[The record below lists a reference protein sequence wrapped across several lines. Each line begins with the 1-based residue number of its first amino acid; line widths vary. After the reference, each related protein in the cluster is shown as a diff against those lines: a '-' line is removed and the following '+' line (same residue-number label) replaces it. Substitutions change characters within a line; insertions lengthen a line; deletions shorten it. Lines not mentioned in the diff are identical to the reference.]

1 MRGSIQHR
9 PDRPAPWRA
18 RYRGPD
24 ARHHS
29 KSFDRKI
36 DAERWLRA
44 ALAKVDRGEWVDPNH
59 GHLGWTDY
67 STQLMAGRIH
77 LSARTLET
85 DRRCHQRAGP
95 WIGDVPLSRLTPE
108 LLRQMMAELTASGY
122 APETVA
128 KTMRWVRLTLNQAVR
143 DRRILSSPAQ
153 GLRLPQVRRSDM
165 RLLDP
170 TDVETLADALPVRYG
185 SLAIVAA
192 YTGLRWGE
200 LAGLRVADI
209 DMLRRRLTVRS
220 ALIEASSQPLQL
232 GPPKSAASEQ
242 TITLPQVVIERL
254 ARHLEQHPPV
264 DGMVW
269 TTQRGGFLRRGSFGR
284 IWRRAVAESVGA
296 PCRIHDLRHSHASWL
311 IAAGEHPKVIQTR
324 LGHSSI
330 QVTMDRYGHLM
341 DGLDD
346 QTADRLD
353 ALAQSSRGPG
363 VAQEAKPIDI
373 NTRRNPS

>member
-9 PDRPAPWRA
+9 PERPAPWRA

-24 ARHHS
+24 GRHHS
-29 KSFDRKI
+29 RSFDRKI

-44 ALAKVDRGEWVDPNH
+44 ALGRVDRGEWVDPEH
-59 GHLGWTDY
+59 GHIRWADY
-67 STQLMAGRIH
+67 SAQLMAGRIH
-77 LSARTLET
+77 LSPRTIET
-85 DRRCHQRAGP
+85 DLRCHQRATP
-95 WIGDVPLSRLTPE
+95 WVGDVPVSRLTPE
-108 LLRQMMAELTASGY
+108 LLRRMMSELTASGY

-170 TDVETLADALPVRYG
+170 GDVEALAAALPERYG

-200 LAGLRVADI
+200 LAGLRVADVN
-209 DMLRRRLTVRS
+209 MLRRRLTVSS
-220 ALIEASSQPLQL
+220 ALIEASGQL
-232 GPPKSAASEQ
+232 PSLGTPKSSASER
-242 TITLPQVVIERL
+242 TITLPHVVIESL
-254 ARHLEQHPPV
+254 AHHLEHHPPN

-269 TTQRGGFLRRGSFGR
+269 TTDQGAFLRRGSFGR

-296 PCRIHDLRHSHASWL
+296 PCRIHDLRHTHASWL
-311 IAAGEHPKVIQTR
+311 IAAGEHPKAIQTR

-330 QVTMDRYGHLM
+330 QVTIDRYGHLM

-346 QTADRLD
+346 RTADRLD
-353 ALAQSSRGPG
+353 AIAQTSRGPG
-363 VAQEAKPIDI
+363 VAQTVEPIDLE
-373 NTRRNPS
+373 TRRNPR